1 MRKTNLPRDIIRLS
15 AATLLCA
22 GTAAADL
29 TIPGADGSDGTFAPT
44 ADVTVDLSLA
54 PTAGWDSIGS
64 GNGVYDPDKWAVVF
78 KYASVSIPSGVT
90 VSFQNHPSGAP
101 VVWLVSGDADI
112 AGAVSL
118 DGQGMQYSPSNAK
131 PGPGGFGGG
140 FGYYSGVQGA
150 SAGGGFGVG
159 GGGTGPSGGSY
170 LTTGYSNGSPTYGS
184 ARLLPLIG
192 GSGGGGDSDESY
204 GGGAGAGAFLL
215 AVAGSLTLDGYIGA
229 NGGVGQTRRHSWD
242 PYTCSGAGSGGGI
255 RLIAETFTC
264 NGLLYAV
271 GQSHGACSGSS
282 GYGRIRIETEH
293 ANGTCYIIPSTT
305 AVAPDD
311 PVQLWLPEGAPEVRV
326 VSING
331 AVAPADPRP
340 SFDPGQE
347 DVSLPFTDEST
358 IVLETAYVEP
368 DASLRVRITPQ
379 YGDPFFIDAIQQSGT
394 YEQATWTATGA
405 LPTGYFT
412 VQAHAV
418 NPAPQP

>member
-1 MRKTNLPRDIIRLS
+1 MSMIKPIHAMTRVFAI
-15 AATLLCA
+15 TLACTWPA
-22 GTAAADL
+22 HADL

-44 ADVTVDLSLA
+44 ANVTVDLSLA

-90 VSFQNHPSGAP
+90 VYFQNHPSGAP
-101 VVWLVSGDADI
+101 LVWLVSGDADI
-112 AGAVSL
+112 AGTVSL
-118 DGQGMQYSPSNAK
+118 NGQSYKTSPSNAK
-131 PGPGGFGGG
+131 PGPGGFEGGFGRYSGLQGINSGGG
-140 FGYYSGVQGA
+140 FGI
-150 SAGGGFGVG
+150 GGGIRDL
-159 GGGTGPSGGSY
+159 SGGSY
-170 LTTGYSNGSPTYGS
+170 RTSGYNNSSPTYGS
-184 ARLLPLIG
+184 ARVLPLIG
-192 GSGGGGDSDESY
+192 GSGGAGRSNNDR
-204 GGGAGAGAFLL
+204 GGGASGGALLL
-215 AVAGSLTLDGYIGA
+215 AVAGTLTVDGIISA
-229 NGGVGQTRRHSWD
+229 NGGTGSTGD
-242 PYTCSGAGSGGGI
+242 PWNNNQCSGAGSGGAI
-255 RLIAETFTC
+255 RLIAESIAC
-264 NGLLYAV
+264 NGWVGAN
-271 GQSHGACSGSS
+271 GQSHPSYCSGSS

>member
-44 ADVTVDLSLA
+44 ANVTVDLSLA

-90 VSFQNHPSGAP
+90 VYFQNHPSGAP

-159 GGGTGPSGGSY
+159 GGG
-170 LTTGYSNGSPTYGS
+170 
-184 ARLLPLIG
+184 
-192 GSGGGGDSDESY
+192 
-204 GGGAGAGAFLL
+204 
-215 AVAGSLTLDGYIGA
+215 DGYIGA

-311 PVQLWLPEGAPEVRV
+311 PVQLWLPEGAPETIRHLRAGDLDRDG
-326 VSING
+326 G
-331 AVAPADPRP
+331 AADGLFHGPGPCGEPRAAALAPTRAD
-340 SFDPGQE
+340 E
-347 DVSLPFTDEST
+347 
-358 IVLETAYVEP
+358 EP
-368 DASLRVRITPQ
+368 TGATH
-379 YGDPFFIDAIQQSGT
+379 
-394 YEQATWTATGA
+394 QATERRR
-405 LPTGYFT
+405 
-412 VQAHAV
+412 
-418 NPAPQP
+418 